1 LASKCS
7 LTQLL
12 SMHYVLTYSSSNNIF
27 RTFLLKNRKL
37 GNVVCVK
44 TVEMKNHQ
52 SLTGNAKLRYVRF
65 VQKECHLHLSF
76 DHPNII
82 KLYHGVFG
90 KRFVYM
96 FMEYAPNT
104 FLDLI
109 CKCILLHKLQRRFLL
124 TKLHFFNSS
133 WQITTC

>member
-1 LASKCS
+1 MGS
-7 LTQLL
+7 L
-12 SMHYVLTYSSSNNIF
+12 
-27 RTFLLKNRKL
+27 
-37 GNVVCVK
+37 VCVK
-44 TVEMKNHQ
+44 TVDMQNHQ

-65 VQKECHLHLSF
+65 VQKECHLHLSL

-90 KRFVYM
+90 KRFVYL

-109 CKCILLHKLQRRFLL
+109 CKCFLFQKNYKWSSLL
-124 TKLHFFNSS
+124 T
-133 WQITTC
+133 